1 MSHKY
6 QPIICYY
13 NHFAVAVNFLLAVQI
28 KDVKSNKYQV
38 KVKVNIHS
46 KAKAN
51 IHSKVKVSRDRM
63 FKGSNNKVNTHKMHS
78 NNSTTSRVSTN
89 RMGNSSNNNNSNKR
103 GQHPSKVSITSP
115 ALHPHQTG
123 IRTVKATT
131 TLLPGY
137 TVRLTTLLQVTK
149 ATFTLLSPREP
160 LKQHLQLKGTSNK
173 MKGTSNKMEVIKKMV
188 GTSNKMEVT
197 KKGMGTS
204 NKKPCALGH
213 TLGPTSNTLVP
224 ARIRTKPMLH
234 RVSLM

>member
-1 MSHKY
+1 M
-6 QPIICYY
+6 
-13 NHFAVAVNFLLAVQI
+13 AVNFLLAVQI

-63 FKGSNNKVNTHKMHS
+63 FKGSNNNKVNTHKMHS

-89 RMGNSSNNNNSNKR
+89 RMGNSSNNSNNSKR
-103 GQHPSKVSITSP
+103 GQHPSKVSITNP
-115 ALHPHQTG
+115 ALHLHRTG
-123 IRTVKATT
+123 IHTVKTT
-131 TLLPGY
+131 TTRLPRD

-149 ATFTLLSPREP
+149 ATFTLFSPREP

-173 MKGTSNKMEVIKKMV
+173 MKGTSNKMEGTSNKMEVIKKMV

>member
-1 MSHKY
+1 M
-6 QPIICYY
+6 
-13 NHFAVAVNFLLAVQI
+13 AVNFLLAVQI

-38 KVKVNIHS
+38 KV
-46 KAKAN
+46 N

-63 FKGSNNKVNTHKMHS
+63 FKGSNNNKVNTHKYSSTHKMHS

-89 RMGNSSNNNNSNKR
+89 RMGNSSNNNNNNKR
-103 GQHPSKVSITSP
+103 EQHPSKVSITSP

-131 TLLPGY
+131 TLLLPRD

-160 LKQHLQLKGTSNK
+160 LEQHLQLKGTSNK
-173 MKGTSNKMEVIKKMV
+173 MV
-188 GTSNKMEVT
+188 GTSNKMEGT

-204 NKKPCALGH
+204 NKKLCARGH
-213 TLGPTSNTLVP
+213 TLGPTSSTLVP
-224 ARIRTKPMLH
+224 IRTRTKLH